1 MRPYAEVS
9 RLAKSASFY
18 SAVCHPLKLQYLRA
32 DAQTVVY
39 GAGDLAKA
47 ATADPVFEVR
57 AVDGDEDRP
66 LTRARLVLSAHSPSA
81 VSDFHAAGLRANPDL
96 AKIGGES
103 HFLRH
108 PPAGGASSSSSSST
122 KGGAGGG
129 ESRARVT
136 DLDGNI
142 MEVVYLPPS
151 HYPPDHQGSTVRR
164 TQSSTAEA
172 SRILDWNLDVATSA
186 APPTARPPHH
196 RASTSLSASAS
207 TRRPARPADAND
219 SNTPYMTLRRS
230 VTTSTVET
238 SPRPREDDEEKSSGG
253 FGLVSAVLGA
263 VAAGAAIGGAMT
275 YMSMRGS
282 SAADE
287 RERETAVQQQQRRPA
302 YPDPYPGQGQ
312 GQPQRYVEVERT
324 VEKIRYPEDYPP
336 VRGNRHYPPPSYV
349 ARYSQ
354 AAPTRPHEVEELDDR
369 ASRHTARQ
377 STTGRHARTRS
388 EAAGSARKPLM
399 IADVEHRSNAG
410 GSSRYTTAAPPA
422 APKMLMPADPRVQTA
437 RHVRPEADVF
447 SRAAS
452 KASVPR
458 TASRHHHADADTYV
472 SKRTTGSR
480 RATETMDRGSAPLP
494 PSSTRPP
501 PLARADTMPPPP
513 MRSRSSRLPAMP
525 VPTGG
530 RRLPPGAK
538 ATMYADAGMVP
549 LPPSEVGSTWDD
561 DNDSVAPSDSI
572 SCIGSRRSDRSRR

>member
-9 RLAKSASFY
+9 GLATSASFY

-32 DAQTVVY
+32 DARTVVY

-47 ATADPVFEVR
+47 ASADPVFEVR

-81 VSDFHAAGLRANPDL
+81 VSEFHAAGLRANPDL

-108 PPAGGASSSSSSST
+108 PAASA
-122 KGGAGGG
+122 KGGG
-129 ESRARVT
+129 ESRARVS

-151 HYPPDHQGSTVRR
+151 HYPPDHAGSTVRR

-172 SRILDWNLDVATSA
+172 SRILDWNLDVATSH

-196 RASTSLSASAS
+196 RASTSASA
-207 TRRPARPADAND
+207 RRPVRPATDDAA
-219 SNTPYMTLRRS
+219 PYMTLRRS

-238 SPRPREDDEEKSSGG
+238 SASPQARPREQDDNEKSSGG
-253 FGLVSAVLGA
+253 FGLVGAVLGA

-275 YMSMRGS
+275 YMNMRGS
-282 SAADE
+282 SAADD
-287 RERETAVQQQQRRPA
+287 REKAAVQQRRPA

-312 GQPQRYVEVERT
+312 GQSQRYVEVERT

-354 AAPTRPHEVEELDDR
+354 AAPTARPYEVEELDDR

-377 STTGRHARTRS
+377 GTAGRPRTRS
-388 EAAGSARKPLM
+388 EAAGSGRKPLM
-399 IADVEHRSNAG
+399 IADAEHRSNAG
-410 GSSRYTTAAPPA
+410 GSRYTTAPPPP
-422 APKMLMPADPRVQTA
+422 APKMLMPADSRAPTA

-458 TASRHHHADADTYV
+458 TASRHPDADTYV
-472 SKRTTGSR
+472 SKRTSGSSR
-480 RATETMDRGSAPLP
+480 RAPDERDRSSR
-494 PSSTRPP
+494 PS
-501 PLARADTMPPPP
+501 PLARADTMPPPQQP
-513 MRSRSSRLPAMP
+513 PLMRSRSSRLPAMP

>member
-9 RLAKSASFY
+9 RLASSASFY
-18 SAVCHPLKLQYLRA
+18 SAVCHPLRLQYLRA
-32 DAQTVVY
+32 DAHSVVY

-47 ATADPVFEVR
+47 ASADPVFEVR

-108 PPAGGASSSSSSST
+108 PAASA
-122 KGGAGGG
+122 KGGG
-129 ESRARVT
+129 ESRARVS

-151 HYPPDHQGSTVRR
+151 HYPPDHPGSTVRR
-164 TQSSTAEA
+164 TQSSSAEA
-172 SRILDWNLDVATSA
+172 SRILDWNLDVATCA

-196 RASTSLSASAS
+196 RAASASAS
-207 TRRPARPADAND
+207 ASARRPARPAADDAA
-219 SNTPYMTLRRS
+219 PYMTLRRS

-238 SPRPREDDEEKSSGG
+238 AAAPPARPREQDDEEKSSGG
-253 FGLVSAVLGA
+253 FGLVGAVLGA

-275 YMSMRGS
+275 YMNMRGS

-287 RERETAVQQQQRRPA
+287 REKALQPQRRPA
-302 YPDPYPGQGQ
+302 YPDPYPAQGQ

-336 VRGNRHYPPPSYV
+336 VRGSRHYPPPSYV

-354 AAPTRPHEVEELDDR
+354 AAPTARPYEVEELDDR
-369 ASRHTARQ
+369 ASRHTARPG
-377 STTGRHARTRS
+377 TAGRPRTRS

-399 IADVEHRSNAG
+399 IADAEHRSNAG
-410 GSSRYTTAAPPA
+410 GSRYTTAPPP
-422 APKMLMPADPRVQTA
+422 APKMLLPAESRAPTA
-437 RHVRPEADVF
+437 RHVRPDADVF

-458 TASRHHHADADTYV
+458 AASRHHADADTYV
-472 SKRTTGSR
+472 SKRTSGSR
-480 RATETMDRGSAPLP
+480 RPPADDRDRERGAAR
-494 PSSTRPP
+494 PS

-513 MRSRSSRLPAMP
+513 PQHQPPLMRSRSSRLPAMP